1 MRLDSTFTLNSLNSD
16 IDSRNNIPF
25 SEYIFNQLGVRVAPI
40 ADGRIHRFDI
50 DKKGDNAGWYIY
62 REISN
67 DFYWGECAS
76 WKEQEAYTWTSK
88 KRTSEE
94 DKALIRRV
102 QIDYEEERKR
112 IQKEAE
118 AFCDKVYAQLP
129 EASDD
134 YPYFQKKGIK
144 NHDGIARYDK
154 GNDYIVIPCY
164 RYSEKGEI
172 ELASLQRIFP
182 DGKKLFFGGT
192 STKGAFLMIGEG
204 DMNMYLCEGF
214 ATGCSIYEATGR
226 STVIAFN
233 CGNLKNVAEAFSD
246 TGVNFTIVADNDENE
261 AGLKGAIE
269 AGLPYKLIPI
279 TGMDAN
285 DYKQAGYDLKA
296 FLEPKADEDWLEP
309 IAERR
314 QNRTI
319 TTWLIKKW
327 IPEKGLTMIF
337 GAPGS
342 GKSFLIFDM
351 LATITTGLNEWF
363 GYKAKQGTA
372 IYLCGEGHAGLDD
385 RIEAW
390 AQYRGIDDFGSM
402 FISRSALDL
411 DKPMELETAV
421 ENIAKT
427 NEKISIIAIDTL
439 NRFFSGDENSAQEA
453 RTFVGACTRL
463 QERFDCAVV
472 IIHHTGVAAE
482 SQGRARGSSAFLGA
496 CDTAILVQNEKGNI
510 TLTQVKQKYI
520 EPLAPMYLKLD
531 SRDVKG
537 WIDEDGEQVRS
548 AVLTPSV
555 EPIEEKK
562 LPLDKMMIISEAWR
576 NGNRDYRD
584 EKPYISKDEI
594 SEYLTSQDWTP
605 TAIKNALR
613 KDSQYRLMKSL
624 VIAEILKEY
633 GDSGWVVIEPVFAS
647 SLMLMG

>member
-1 MRLDSTFTLNSLNSD
+1 MRLESTFTLNNLNRD
-16 IDSRNNIPF
+16 INVKNNIPF
-25 SEYIFNQLGVRVAPI
+25 SEHIFNNLGVSIEPI
-40 ADGRIHRFDI
+40 PDGRIHRFDI

-62 REISN
+62 REFE
-67 DFYWGECAS
+67 DGFFWGKCAS
-76 WKEQEAYTWTSK
+76 WKEQEPYEWTSRK
-88 KRTSEE
+88 KPTEE
-94 DKALIRRV
+94 EKALIRKA
-102 QIDYEEERKR
+102 QISYEEEHKK
-112 IQKEAE
+112 IQKDAE
-118 AFCDKVYAQLP
+118 AFCEKVYAQLP
-129 EASDD
+129 EAPAD
-134 YPYFQKKGIK
+134 YPYFVKKGIK
-144 NHDGIARYDK
+144 NPDGLARFDK
-154 GNDYIVIPCY
+154 GNGYIVIPCY
-164 RYSEKGEI
+164 RYSDKGEI

-204 DMNMYLCEGF
+204 EMNMYLCEGF

-233 CGNLKNVAEAFSD
+233 CGNLKNVAEAFKD
-246 TGVNFTIVADNDENE
+246 TGVNLTVVADNDENE

-269 AGLPYKLIPI
+269 SGLPYKIIPI
-279 TGMDAN
+279 MGMDAN
-285 DYKQAGYDLKA
+285 DYKMAGNDLKA
-296 FLEPKADEDWLEP
+296 FLEPKAAEDWLEP

-314 QNRTI
+314 QNRTV

-351 LATITTGLNEWF
+351 LATITTGMSQWF

-390 AQYRGIDDFGSM
+390 AQYRGVDDFGSM
-402 FISRSALDL
+402 YISRSALDL

-421 ENIAKT
+421 ENIAKIGD
-427 NEKISIIAIDTL
+427 KISIIAIDTL

-453 RTFVGACTRL
+453 RNFVGACTRL

-496 CDTAILVQNEKGNI
+496 CDTAILVQNEKGAI
-510 TLTQVKQKYI
+510 TLSQVKQKYI
-520 EPLAPMYLKLD
+520 EPLSPMYLKLE

-548 AVLTPSV
+548 AVLIASE
-555 EPIEEKK
+555 EPVEEKK
-562 LPLDKMMIISEAWR
+562 LPLDKMMLISEAWR
-576 NGNRDYRD
+576 LGNRDYRE
-584 EKPYISKDEI
+584 EKPYLSKDDI
-594 SEYLTSQDWTP
+594 SLYLASQDWTA
-605 TAIKNALR
+605 TAIKNAFR

-624 VIAEILKEY
+624 VIAGILKEY
-633 GDSGWVVIEPVFAS
+633 GDGGWVVIEPVFAS